1 MIIKPESHMRL
12 WFYIFSRES
21 YIPFNENHTIIKGE
35 NMFAGI
41 SAIAIAIAALA
52 GEYYV
57 VALTQEH

>member
-35 NMFAGI
+35 KTCSLEFPPLPSQSLLSLESTMW
-41 SAIAIAIAALA
+41 SL
-52 GEYYV
+52 
-57 VALTQEH
+57 